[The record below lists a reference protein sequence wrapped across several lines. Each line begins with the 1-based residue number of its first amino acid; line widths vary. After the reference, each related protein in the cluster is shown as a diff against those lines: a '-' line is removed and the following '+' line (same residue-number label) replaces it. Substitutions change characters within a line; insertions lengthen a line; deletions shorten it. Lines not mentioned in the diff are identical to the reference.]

1 MEYRELG
8 QTGLRVS
15 VVGYGTAP
23 LGGMFGVNDE
33 EAALESAYRALDA
46 GINFFDSS
54 PYYGKGLA
62 EERLGKVLRG
72 RRDELIL
79 GTKAGR
85 YGLEEYDF
93 SADRIRRSVE
103 ESLRRLGTDYVDI
116 FQLHDVE
123 FVDLEGPIG
132 EGFGE
137 LVRLRDA
144 GLCRFVGMTGYPTAM
159 TRRVMTE
166 CDLDVT
172 LSYAHCTLLDDSL
185 VAEILPL
192 AEERGVGVINA
203 AAVALGLLTEAGPPP
218 HIAQVV
224 GEQVCAAARRAV
236 EVCQRRGANVSF
248 LANQYSIQRSGCA
261 TTLIGTAKQR
271 HLDSAVAAAEEPIDE
286 ELLAAV
292 LAAVGTDR
300 GRNWMSG
307 LPQNN

>member
-8 QTGLRVS
+8 RTGLRVS

-23 LGGMFGVNDE
+23 LGDMFGANE
-33 EAALESAYRALDA
+33 EDAALRSAHRALDA

-54 PYYGKGLA
+54 PFYGNGLA

-72 RRDELIL
+72 RRDKIII

-85 YGLEEYDF
+85 YGPEEFDF
-93 SADRIRRSVE
+93 SAARTRRGFE

-123 FVDLEGPIG
+123 FVDLKGPIG
-132 EGFGE
+132 EGYAE

-144 GLCRFVGMTGYPTAM
+144 GLCRFIGMTGYPTAM

-172 LSYAHCTLLDDSL
+172 LSYAHCTLLDDCL
-185 VAEILPL
+185 ATEVLPV
-192 AEERGVGVINA
+192 AEEREVGVINA

-218 HIAQVV
+218 HIAKMV
-224 GEQVCAAARRAV
+224 GEQICAAARRAA
-236 EVCQRRGANVSF
+236 EVCQRHGADVSF

-261 TTLIGTAKQR
+261 TTFIGTAKQR

-286 ELLAAV
+286 DLLADV
-292 LAAVGTDR
+292 LAAIGSDR
-300 GRNWMSG
+300 GRHWTTG